1 MSDPSH
7 PEAGPAPASV
17 YLLAGHL
24 DAALAI
30 GEDLN
35 KVHYGWPGPSPRE
48 LEDIAANR
56 AGQRNAVE
64 RIRMLELMLLSRIL
78 IGREWAADLTSK
90 NESFGAIA
98 RLYVSSTAILADA
111 AEECADS
118 TEIDFDT
125 GDGLTAY
132 VRSRGLIAAD
142 APALDDA
149 SPLAVNDDLLVAR
162 RFRLGLLLDLV
173 STFLNALE
181 GEYDLFVEIKNNGEP
196 ASIDQP
202 AAAPA

>member
-56 AGQRNAVE
+56 TGQRNAVE

-90 NESFGAIA
+90 NESFGVIA

-149 SPLAVNDDLLVAR
+149 SPLTVNDDLLVAR